1 MKINLVKEWLE
12 APITVDQHRYISFIE
27 DVLGVNFVGTTFID
41 AYNFIQK
48 YSEYYKTAIE
58 LNEGIDLNIEYAQ
71 LEDWGMDDTF

>member
-12 APITVDQHRYISFIE
+12 APITVEQHRYISFIE
-27 DVLGVNFVGTTFID
+27 DVLKVNFIGKTFMD
-41 AYNFIQK
+41 AHEFIKK
-48 YSEYYKTAIE
+48 YSESYKTAIE